1 MNTTWCCAC
10 GESGTAQ
17 GIRAASNAV
26 TEHMTANGH
35 PSGEYSYGIE
45 RRTVVKVILE
55 DGTPVQQIADQK
67 PIP

>member
-10 GESGTAQ
+10 GENGTAQ

-35 PSGEYSYGIE
+35 PSGE
-45 RRTVVKVILE
+45 
-55 DGTPVQQIADQK
+55 
-67 PIP
+67 

>member
-1 MNTTWCCAC
+1 MNNTWCCAC
-10 GESGTAQ
+10 GENGTAQ

-35 PSGEYSYGIE
+35 PSGEYSYGTE